1 VSRHGVVAV
10 AASGGRDST
19 ALLHAT
25 ARAARDAGLQVQ
37 VLALHV
43 HHGLMPAADSWWQHV
58 AQQCARWHRA
68 GLPVGFMG
76 TRLSGQPAPAES
88 VEAWA
93 RRERYKALGNMARAG
108 GAEVVLLAHHQ
119 RDQAETFFLQA
130 LRGAG
135 PKGLAAMPAS
145 VQRDGLLWCRPWLDQ
160 PAESIDAYVRRHRL
174 SFVHDASNA
183 DPRFARSRLR
193 TRVWPALMA
202 AFDGVEPALTAAA
215 RRAQESAEALA
226 ELAALDMAGCCDI
239 PGDGQPKPLGALAAK
254 PWATLSPARRSNVL
268 RHWLHQAGA
277 RAVPESLIERLLQ
290 EWPLA
295 GAGHR
300 WPAPGGW
307 VHSGRDGLFWLE
319 AESSL
324 PTSTAERVSKLDL
337 SVPGLWSAEGWG
349 GYWAVRATRGAG
361 IDARLLKR
369 VELRQRAGA
378 EQFQFDE
385 RSQPRSLK
393 KQFQSVGVPAALRAG
408 PLAYSGA
415 RLLHVPGL
423 GTDARVL
430 GRSGAARRLIDW
442 VPGALPR
449 PTV

>member
-1 VSRHGVVAV
+1 MSRHGVVAV

-25 ARAARDAGLQVQ
+25 ACAARDASLH

-43 HHGLMPAADSWWQHV
+43 HHGLMPAADGWWQHL
-58 AQQCARWHRA
+58 ARQCARWRRA
-68 GLPVGFMG
+68 GLPLEFMG

-93 RRERYKALGNMARAG
+93 RRERYLALGNMARAA
-108 GAEVVLLAHHQ
+108 GAGVVLLAHHR
-119 RDQAETFFLQA
+119 RDQAETFLLQA

-135 PKGLAAMPAS
+135 AKGLAAMPAS
-145 VQRDGLLWCRPWLDQ
+145 AQRDGLVWLRPWLDQ
-160 PAESIDAYVRRHRL
+160 PAEAIDAYVRQHRL
-174 SFVHDASNA
+174 CFVQDASNA

-193 TRVWPALMA
+193 TRVWPALTA
-202 AFDGVEPALTAAA
+202 AFDGAEPALAAAA
-215 RRAQESAEALA
+215 RRAHESAEALT
-226 ELAALDMAGCCDI
+226 ELAALDMASCCRI
-239 PGDGQPKPLGALAAK
+239 PGDAQPKPPGTLAVK
-254 PWATLSPARRSNVL
+254 PWAALSPARRANVL
-268 RHWLHQAGA
+268 RHWLQQAGA
-277 RAVPESLIERLLQ
+277 GAVPETLIERLLR
-290 EWPLA
+290 EWPQA

-307 VHSGRDGLFWLE
+307 VHSGREGLFWLE
-319 AESSL
+319 APASV
-324 PTSTAERVSKLDL
+324 PTAAAARAAQLDL

-361 IDARLLKR
+361 IDARLLKPVALRER
-369 VELRQRAGA
+369 VGA

-385 RSQPRSLK
+385 HSQPRSLK
-393 KQFQSVGVPAALRAG
+393 KQFQAAGVPAPLRRG
-408 PLAYSGA
+408 PLAYSGE

-430 GRSGAARRLIDW
+430 GRTGAARRLIQW
-442 VPGALPR
+442 VPGSLPR
-449 PTV
+449 PRV